1 MTLEELKQFDG
12 RDGRPA
18 YIAVSNLVYDVS
30 SSPSWRYGSHY
41 EKHTAGCDL
50 TEELKTAPHVRSVIE
65 RFPVVAELH
74 KEKPASPQ
82 QRGPVLILAAAI
94 IILAAAIGLFLFL

>member
-18 YIAVSNLVYDVS
+18 YVAVSNLVYDVS
-30 SSPSWRYGSHY
+30 SSRSWRYGSHY
-41 EKHTAGCDL
+41 ERHQAGCDL

-65 RFPVVAELH
+65 RFPVVAELSN
-74 KEKPASPQ
+74 EKPASA

-94 IILAAAIGLFLFL
+94 VILAAVVALFLFL